1 MSSDDSTLSAPG
13 AAPLDARALEASL
26 TVDDLERSVA
36 WYRAAPGFTVERE
49 HERNGRKI
57 AVTLRAGEVRILLG
71 QDDGAPGSQWSKG
84 ECSPVRTRIA
94 GGVDEV
100 AERVGAHGEPIDTEP
115 TDPPRGARVCRVKD
129 PDGFRFAIST

>member
-36 WYRAAPGFTVERE
+36 WYRAALGFTVERE

-71 QDDGAPGSQWSKG
+71 QDDGARGSQRSKG
-84 ECSPVRTRIA
+84 EVSPYRSESPAAWTKSPSA
-94 GGVDEV
+94 
-100 AERVGAHGEPIDTEP
+100 
-115 TDPPRGARVCRVKD
+115 
-129 PDGFRFAIST
+129 